1 MKKLNDFEFA
11 ALAKQAQHAL
21 DSINAKL
28 DKAYQAHMAVTQ
40 KRAA

>member
-1 MKKLNDFEFA
+1 MKKLNHLEFA
-11 ALAKQAQHAL
+11 KLAKQAENIL

-28 DKAYQAHMAVTQ
+28 DKAQQAHMAVTE